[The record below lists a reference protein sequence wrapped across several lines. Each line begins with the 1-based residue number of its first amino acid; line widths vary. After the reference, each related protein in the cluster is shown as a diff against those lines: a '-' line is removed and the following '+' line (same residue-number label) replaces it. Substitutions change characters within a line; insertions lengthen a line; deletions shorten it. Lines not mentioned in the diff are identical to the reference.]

1 ELADRGVIER
11 RDDDSSPAVDLFDER
26 VFPFAALHFEDHR
39 RALGEAREIAEDLDA
54 AAAAGDRDA
63 AQTFDGIV
71 VELVVVEENGGLIGE
86 EAEVGFEAVG
96 AGAQRLFKRLQRV
109 LRKTART
116 AAMAEDEKAIR
127 RDRHLLFARDCRVSL

>member
-1 ELADRGVIER
+1 
-11 RDDDSSPAVDLFDER
+11 
-26 VFPFAALHFEDHR
+26 
-39 RALGEAREIAEDLDA
+39 ALGEAREIAEDLDA

-127 RDRHLLFARDCRVSL
+127 RDRHLLFARDCRVSLLAIQECKKWRRKSCSRTTVSRSRKSSN